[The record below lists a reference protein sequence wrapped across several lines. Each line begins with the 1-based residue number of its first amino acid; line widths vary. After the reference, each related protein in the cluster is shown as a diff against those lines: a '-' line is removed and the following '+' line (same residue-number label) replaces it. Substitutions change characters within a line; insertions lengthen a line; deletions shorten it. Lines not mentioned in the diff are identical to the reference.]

1 MNRAKVGA
9 EAAAATHESTLQR
22 NSDMGALPGTQ
33 HCNDDCM
40 QAMSI
45 GRRRWM
51 NQGLWWQRNA
61 ASTRWQRNAAST
73 LQTLGFWVR
82 GSEPF
87 KVHQVKEKAIATT
100 KKKHCER

>member
-61 ASTRWQRNAAST
+61 VST
-73 LQTLGFWVR
+73 LQALGFWVR